1 MTTPWNQGKTIMPEP
16 SLRRT
21 VHLGQFRMTRLQ
33 VVNWGTF
40 CGYKDFPIDERGVLF
55 TGPSGSGKSTLM
67 DAHSAALL
75 PSYDQQFNASADMTA
90 RGARQG
96 TRTITD
102 YVRGAW
108 SETDDEH
115 EQSKVQYLR
124 GGKPTWSAI
133 GVTYDDGLGTVITG
147 VVIRW
152 FTGTETDS
160 GSLKSLH
167 HVYEGAFDL
176 SALNEWASRGF
187 DTRWLRAA
195 HPPVNAEGPTAY
207 MRELAK
213 RIGLGTSRTALS
225 LLGKAKAMKN
235 VGDLNLFIRDNM
247 LDEPATFAAA
257 QKMLAAFTPLNEAYE
272 TAYRAHRQDQVLRDV
287 PGSWTIYEEAG
298 QARLLTETVMGTPAE
313 HYLREIHLRVL
324 GEEIDRIDAEVT
336 TLNATRGER
345 EEEEGRLFGEYES
358 LLGQLSVEGQPLQ
371 ALRLQLESAKAE
383 VLTRATAYQA
393 YGGEV
398 TRVGL
403 AVPADEEGFAALR
416 AALPAILQDANAAKA
431 EISPLRESAFGAA
444 EQARLVHEA
453 KAAELIALQS
463 AKTLIPP
470 RAAMRRELI
479 AQGAGVPA
487 GELPYAAE
495 LIDIAPGE
503 ERWRP
508 AAEKVLHSFGMRLLV
523 PERHREAVIG
533 YIDTND
539 MRRLV
544 EYSIVT
550 LASAHQPRSSPHV
563 LAGKLTVDTGHPC
576 GTWLA
581 AQLARRYDH
590 SCVETAG
597 DLEQHRIA
605 VTVRG
610 TVKVPGGYYRKDDR
624 PELTSPS
631 SYILGSD
638 PAEKRAAVEAEA
650 TRLASARKE
659 ALDKARKLDARHGDL
674 EAVIGA
680 AGNVDG
686 YTSWTRLDHWSAA
699 GARDRLAERIEEA
712 MAANV
717 NLQRLESLCA
727 EAKGQWKKAAEATAA
742 VGSTISGL
750 NQRRAALAE
759 TQQQEQRKPHTTSDD
774 AQRAFLDTVYASTG
788 MAPSPETMSMFSPAF
803 RRELERRKAATENE
817 RKLAHQKMKNA
828 IDRFLEEWPD
838 SAPDTSGD
846 VDRCGADFAA
856 LHQEIAQRRLPEA
869 MTRFQQ
875 MISEDMVPSIGVLQR
890 SIEKASTEI
899 QARIDMVNKGLRRV
913 AFNAGTHLQIAYKA
927 NPSEDARDFRK
938 RVDLLLSNA
947 PAARREAK
955 ASLAQFQRVRDL
967 MGRFTSE
974 DLLSRRWRASVLD
987 VRSSFTFYGREED
1000 ATGTTVHTYRN
1011 TASNSGGEQEKLVAF
1026 CLSAALSYNLAD
1038 EPDGRPRFAPLMLDE
1053 AFSKSDE
1060 TFSAQA
1066 LAAFDE
1072 FGFQLLIAAPIRLSG
1087 IVEPYIGQAILVEKR
1102 LTTDGAH
1109 SNAASAT
1116 FGELAARRVNESDGD
1131 LRATA

>member
-1 MTTPWNQGKTIMPEP
+1 VPEP
-16 SLRRT
+16 SPRRS
-21 VHLGQFRMTRLQ
+21 VHLGQFRITRLQ

-40 CGYKDFPIDERGVLF
+40 CGYKDFPVDERGVLF

-67 DAHSAALL
+67 DAHSVVLL
-75 PSYDQQFNASADMTA
+75 PAHDQRFNASADVTA

-102 YVRGAW
+102 YVRGVW

-133 GVTYDDGLGTVITG
+133 GATYDNGLGTVITG
-147 VVIRW
+147 VVVRW
-152 FTGTETDS
+152 FTGAETDS
-160 GSLKSLH
+160 GSLKSMY

-176 SALNEWASRGF
+176 SVLNEWASRSF

-195 HPPVNAEGPTAY
+195 YPPVNADGPTAY

-213 RIGLGTSRTALS
+213 RVGLGTSRTALS

-247 LDEPATFAAA
+247 LDEPETFAAA

-272 TAYRAHRQDQVLRDV
+272 TAYRAYRQDHVLREV
-287 PGSWTIYEEAG
+287 PASWVTYEEAG
-298 QARLLTETVMGTPAE
+298 QTRLLTETVMGTPAD
-313 HYLREIHLRVL
+313 HYLREVHLGVL
-324 GEEIDRIDAEVT
+324 SEEINRIDAE
-336 TLNATRGER
+336 ATKLDAERGEL

-358 LLGQLSVEGQPLQ
+358 LLGQLSTEGQPLQ
-371 ALRLQLESAKAE
+371 NLRLQLETAKAE
-383 VLTRATAYQA
+383 ASARAAAYQA
-393 YGGEV
+393 YGSEV
-398 TRVGL
+398 ARL
-403 AVPADEEGFAALR
+403 ARAVPADEEGFAALR
-416 AALPAILQDANAAKA
+416 AALPAILREANAAKS
-431 EISPLRESAFGAA
+431 EIGPLRASAFGAA
-444 EQARLVHEA
+444 EQAKQAHES
-453 KAAELIALQS
+453 KAAELTALQS

-470 RAAMRRELI
+470 KAALRRELI
-479 AQGAGVPA
+479 AKGANVPV

-495 LIDIAPGE
+495 LIDIAAGQ

-508 AAEKVLHSFGMRLLV
+508 AAEKVLHGFGMRLLV
-523 PERHREAVIG
+523 PERHREAVSG
-533 YIDTND
+533 YIDTHD
-539 MRRLV
+539 MRGLV

-550 LASAHQPRSSPHV
+550 LASAHQPRPGPDI

-581 AQLARRYDH
+581 AQLARRFDH
-590 SCVETAG
+590 VCVETAR

-610 TVKVPGGYYRKDDR
+610 TVKLPGGYYRKDDR

-631 SYILGSD
+631 SYILGAN
-638 PAEKRAAVEAEA
+638 PAEKRAAMETEV
-650 TRLASARKE
+650 TQLASAKKE
-659 ALDKARKLDARHGDL
+659 ALDKASQLDARHGDL
-674 EAVIGA
+674 AAVIGA
-680 AGNVDG
+680 ADKVEG

-699 GARDRLAERIEEA
+699 QARDGLANRIEEVR
-712 MAANV
+712 AANV
-717 NLQRLESLCA
+717 NLQRLERLCSD
-727 EAKGQWKKAAEATAA
+727 AKGQWKGAAEATAA
-742 VGSTISGL
+742 VSGKIKGL
-750 NQRRAALAE
+750 GERRAALAATHE
-759 TQQQEQRKPHTTSDD
+759 QEQRKPHTISDD
-774 AQRAFLDTVYASTG
+774 KHRAFLDAAYASTG
-788 MAPSPETMSMFSPAF
+788 MVPSPETMGMFGPAF
-803 RRELERRKAATENE
+803 RKELDRRKANAEAE
-817 RKLAHQKMKNA
+817 RRLAHQKMKSA
-828 IDRFLEEWPD
+828 IDRFLEEWRD

-856 LHQEIAQRRLPEA
+856 LHREIAQRRLPEA

-890 SIEKASTEI
+890 SIEKASAEI
-899 QARIDMVNKGLRRV
+899 QARVGMVNKGLRRV
-913 AFNAGTHLQIAYKA
+913 SFNAGTYLQIAYKA

-938 RVDLLLSNA
+938 RVDVLLSSA

-955 ASLAQFQRVRDL
+955 ASLTQFHRVRDL
-967 MGRFTSE
+967 MGRFTSD
-974 DLLSRRWRASVLD
+974 DLISRRWRASVLD

-1000 ATGTTVHTYRN
+1000 AAGTTVHTYRN

-1026 CLSAALSYNLAD
+1026 CLAAALSYNLAD
-1038 EPDGRPRFAPLMLDE
+1038 ESDGRPRVAPLMLDE

-1102 LTTDGAH
+1102 LTADGTH

>member
-1 MTTPWNQGKTIMPEP
+1 VPEP
-16 SLRRT
+16 SQRRS
-21 VHLGQFRMTRLQ
+21 VHLGQFRITRLQ
-33 VVNWGTF
+33 IANWGTF

-67 DAHSAALL
+67 DAHSVVLL
-75 PSYDQQFNASADMTA
+75 PAYDQRFNASADVTA
-90 RGARQG
+90 RGAKQG

-108 SETDDEH
+108 SETDDEY

-133 GVTYDDGLGTVITG
+133 AATYDNGLGTVITG

-152 FTGTETDS
+152 FTGAETDS
-160 GSLKSLH
+160 GSLKSMY
-167 HVYEGAFDL
+167 HVYEGTFDL
-176 SALNEWASRGF
+176 GVLNEWASRGF

-195 HPPVNAEGPTAY
+195 YPPENPDGPTAY
-207 MRELAK
+207 VRELAK
-213 RIGLGTSRTALS
+213 RIGLGTSKAALS

-247 LDEPATFAAA
+247 LDEPGTFTAA

-272 TAYRAHRQDQVLRDV
+272 TAYRAYRQDQVLREV
-287 PGSWTIYEEAG
+287 PGSWSTYQEAG
-298 QARLLTETVMGTPAE
+298 EARLLTEATMGVPAD
-313 HYLREIHLRVL
+313 HYLRGIHLKVL
-324 GEEIDRIDAEVT
+324 SEEMDRIGTEVARLDT
-336 TLNATRGER
+336 EHAER
-345 EEEEGRLFGEYES
+345 EDEEGQLFGEYDS
-358 LLGQLSVEGQPLQ
+358 LLGQLNAEGQPLQ
-371 ALRLQLESAKAE
+371 NLRLQLESAKAE
-383 VLTRATAYQA
+383 AATRFSAYQA
-393 YGGEV
+393 YGSEV
-398 TRVGL
+398 ASLAR
-403 AVPADEEGFAALR
+403 AVPADEDGFAALR
-416 AALPAILQDANAAKA
+416 AALPDILQQATASKA
-431 EISPLRESAFGAA
+431 EIGPLRVSAFGAA
-444 EQARLVHEA
+444 EQAKQDHEA

-470 RAAMRRELI
+470 KAALRRELI
-479 AQGAGVPA
+479 AQGSNVPV

-495 LIDIAPGE
+495 LIDITPGQ

-523 PERHREAVIG
+523 PERYRDAVSSF
-533 YIDTND
+533 IDTND
-539 MRRLV
+539 MRGLV

-550 LASAHQPRSSPHV
+550 LASAHQPRSSPDV
-563 LAGKLTVDTGHPC
+563 LAGKLSVDAAHPC
-576 GTWLA
+576 GAWLT
-581 AQLARRYDH
+581 AQLARRFDH
-590 SCVETAG
+590 ACVETAR
-597 DLEQHRIA
+597 DLEQHKIA

-610 TVKVPGGYYRKDDR
+610 TVKAPGGHYRKDDR

-631 SYILGSD
+631 NYILGSD

-650 TRLASARKE
+650 TRLATARKK
-659 ALDKARKLDARHGDL
+659 ALDKASELDTRYCELQAILDA
-674 EAVIGA
+674 A
-680 AGNVDG
+680 AKVEG

-699 GARDRLAERIEEA
+699 QVRDRLADRIEQA
-712 MAANV
+712 KAANV
-717 NLQRLESLCA
+717 NLQRLENLCS
-727 EAKGQWKKAAEATAA
+727 EAKQQWKNAAEATAA
-742 VGSTISGL
+742 VGSAIKSL
-750 NQRRAALAE
+750 NRQREAFAVTYE
-759 TQQQEQRKPHTTSDD
+759 QEQRKPHTISDD
-774 AQRAFLDTVYASTG
+774 TQRAFLETAYASTD
-788 MAPSPETMSMFSPAF
+788 MTPSPETMSMFGLAF
-803 RRELERRKAATENE
+803 RKELERRRTTAESE

-856 LHQEIAQRRLPEA
+856 LHQEIAERRLPEA

-890 SIEKASTEI
+890 SIEKASAEI
-899 QARIDMVNKGLRRV
+899 QSRIDMVNAGLRRV
-913 AFNAGTHLQIAYKA
+913 PFNTGTYLQIAYKA

-955 ASLAQFQRVRDL
+955 ASLAQFHRVRDL
-967 MGRFTSE
+967 MGRFTSD
-974 DLLSRRWRASVLD
+974 DLISRRWCASVLD

-1000 ATGTTVHTYRN
+1000 NTGTTVHTYRN

-1026 CLSAALSYNLAD
+1026 CLAAALSYNLAD
-1038 EPDGRPRFAPLMLDE
+1038 ESDGRPCFAPLMLDE

-1102 LTTDGAH
+1102 LTADGAH

-1116 FGELAARRVNESDGD
+1116 FGELAARRINESDGD

>member
-358 LLGQLSVEGQPLQ
+358 LLGATERRGTAAPGPPAPAGIGKGRGPDPGHRLPGIRRRGHPRRTRGAGRRGRLRCLASSPARDLARRERRQGRDQPAQGVRLRRCRAGQ
-371 ALRLQLESAKAE
+371 ASTRGESR
-383 VLTRATAYQA
+383 RAHCP
-393 YGGEV
+393 
-398 TRVGL
+398 
-403 AVPADEEGFAALR
+403 AVRQDPHPAQGSHAQGADRAGRGSPGWRAALR
-416 AALPAILQDANAAKA
+416 
-431 EISPLRESAFGAA
+431 SGA
-444 EQARLVHEA
+444 
-453 KAAELIALQS
+453 
-463 AKTLIPP
+463 
-470 RAAMRRELI
+470 
-479 AQGAGVPA
+479 
-487 GELPYAAE
+487 
-495 LIDIAPGE
+495 D
-503 ERWRP
+503 
-508 AAEKVLHSFGMRLLV
+508 
-523 PERHREAVIG
+523 RHR
-533 YIDTND
+533 
-539 MRRLV
+539 
-544 EYSIVT
+544 
-550 LASAHQPRSSPHV
+550 PR
-563 LAGKLTVDTGHPC
+563 
-576 GTWLA
+576 
-581 AQLARRYDH
+581 
-590 SCVETAG
+590 
-597 DLEQHRIA
+597 
-605 VTVRG
+605 
-610 TVKVPGGYYRKDDR
+610 
-624 PELTSPS
+624 
-631 SYILGSD
+631 
-638 PAEKRAAVEAEA
+638 
-650 TRLASARKE
+650 
-659 ALDKARKLDARHGDL
+659 
-674 EAVIGA
+674 
-680 AGNVDG
+680 
-686 YTSWTRLDHWSAA
+686 
-699 GARDRLAERIEEA
+699 
-712 MAANV
+712 
-717 NLQRLESLCA
+717 
-727 EAKGQWKKAAEATAA
+727 
-742 VGSTISGL
+742 
-750 NQRRAALAE
+750 
-759 TQQQEQRKPHTTSDD
+759 
-774 AQRAFLDTVYASTG
+774 
-788 MAPSPETMSMFSPAF
+788 
-803 RRELERRKAATENE
+803 
-817 RKLAHQKMKNA
+817 
-828 IDRFLEEWPD
+828 
-838 SAPDTSGD
+838 
-846 VDRCGADFAA
+846 
-856 LHQEIAQRRLPEA
+856 
-869 MTRFQQ
+869 
-875 MISEDMVPSIGVLQR
+875 
-890 SIEKASTEI
+890 
-899 QARIDMVNKGLRRV
+899 
-913 AFNAGTHLQIAYKA
+913 
-927 NPSEDARDFRK
+927 
-938 RVDLLLSNA
+938 
-947 PAARREAK
+947 
-955 ASLAQFQRVRDL
+955 
-967 MGRFTSE
+967 
-974 DLLSRRWRASVLD
+974 
-987 VRSSFTFYGREED
+987 
-1000 ATGTTVHTYRN
+1000 
-1011 TASNSGGEQEKLVAF
+1011 
-1026 CLSAALSYNLAD
+1026 
-1038 EPDGRPRFAPLMLDE
+1038 
-1053 AFSKSDE
+1053 
-1060 TFSAQA
+1060 
-1066 LAAFDE
+1066 
-1072 FGFQLLIAAPIRLSG
+1072 
-1087 IVEPYIGQAILVEKR
+1087 
-1102 LTTDGAH
+1102 
-1109 SNAASAT
+1109 
-1116 FGELAARRVNESDGD
+1116 
-1131 LRATA
+1131 

>member
-1 MTTPWNQGKTIMPEP
+1 MPTWNCEKTTVPESSP
-16 SLRRT
+16 QRS
-21 VHLGQFRMTRLQ
+21 VHLGQFRITRLQ

-67 DAHSAALL
+67 DAHSVVLL
-75 PSYDQQFNASADMTA
+75 PSYDQRLNASADITA
-90 RGARQG
+90 RGAKQG

-133 GVTYDDGLGTVITG
+133 AGTYDNGLGTVITG
-147 VVIRW
+147 VVVRW
-152 FTGTETDS
+152 FTGAETDS
-160 GSLKSLH
+160 GSLKSIY
-167 HVYEGAFDL
+167 HVYESAFDL
-176 SALNEWASRGF
+176 SVLNEWASRGF

-195 HPPVNAEGPTAY
+195 YPPENADGPTAY
-207 MRELAK
+207 VRELSK

-247 LDEPATFAAA
+247 LDEPDTFAAA

-287 PGSWTIYEEAG
+287 PASWVTYEEAG
-298 QARLLTETVMGTPAE
+298 QTRLLTETVMGTPTE
-313 HYLREIHLRVL
+313 HYLREVHLRVL
-324 GEEIDRIDAEVT
+324 GEELDRIGAEVT
-336 TLNATRGER
+336 KLDAERGER

-358 LLGQLSVEGQPLQ
+358 LLGQLSAEGQPLQ
-371 ALRLQLESAKAE
+371 NLRLQLESARAE
-383 VLTRATAYQA
+383 ASTRAAAYQA

-398 TRVGL
+398 ARLGR

-416 AALPAILQDANAAKA
+416 AALPAILRDANASKA
-431 EISPLRESAFGAA
+431 EIGPLRASAFGAA
-444 EQARLVHEA
+444 EQARQLHEA

-463 AKTLIPP
+463 ATTLIPP
-470 RAAMRRELI
+470 KAAVRRELI
-479 AQGAGVPA
+479 AQGANVPS

-495 LIDIAPGE
+495 LIDIAVGE

-523 PERHREAVIG
+523 PERHREAVSG
-533 YIDTND
+533 YIDTHD
-539 MRRLV
+539 MRGLV

-550 LASAHQPRSSPHV
+550 LASAHQPRSSPNV
-563 LAGKLTVDTGHPC
+563 LAGKLTVNTGHPC

-581 AQLARRYDH
+581 AQLARRFDH
-590 SCVETAG
+590 VCVETAR

-610 TVKVPGGYYRKDDR
+610 TMKVPGGYYRKDDR
-624 PELTSPS
+624 PEVTSPS
-631 SYILGSD
+631 SYILGSN
-638 PAEKRAAVEAEA
+638 PAEKRAALEAEA
-650 TRLASARKE
+650 TRLASAKKE
-659 ALDKARKLDARHGDL
+659 ALGKASELDARYGDL

-680 AGNVDG
+680 AGKVED

-699 GARDRLAERIEEA
+699 QARDRLAARIEEA
-712 MAANV
+712 TAANV
-717 NLQRLESLCA
+717 NLQRLERLCS
-727 EAKGQWKKAAEATAA
+727 EAKQQWKDAAAATAA
-742 VGSTISGL
+742 IGSKIKDLSE
-750 NQRRAALAE
+750 RREALAATYE
-759 TQQQEQRKPHTTSDD
+759 QEQRKPHMISDD
-774 AQRAFLDTVYASTG
+774 KQRSFLDAAYASTS
-788 MAPSPETMSMFSPAF
+788 MTPSPETIGMFGPIF
-803 RRELERRKAATENE
+803 RKELERRRASAEAE
-817 RKLAHQKMKNA
+817 RRLAHQKMKSA
-828 IDRFLEEWPD
+828 IERFLEEWPD

-899 QARIDMVNKGLRRV
+899 QARVAMVNKGLRRV
-913 AFNAGTHLQIAYKA
+913 SFDVGTYLQIAYKA
-927 NPSEDARDFRK
+927 NPSEEVRDFRK

-967 MGRFTSE
+967 MGRFTAD
-974 DLLSRRWRASVLD
+974 DLISRRWRASVLD
-987 VRSSFTFYGREED
+987 VRDSFTFYGREED

-1038 EPDGRPRFAPLMLDE
+1038 ESDGRPRFAPLMLDE

-1102 LTTDGAH
+1102 LTADGAH

-1116 FGELAARRVNESDGD
+1116 FGELAARRINESDGD